1 MDDFEPQS
9 AQARAHQDYIDAT
22 DALEEA
28 KESGDAA
35 LIRRAERHA
44 HAAKREWHRLVQLAE
59 QALHKRSGNDANWDS
74 PDL

>member
-9 AQARAHQDYIDAT
+9 AQARAHQDYIDAA

-35 LIRRAERHA
+35 SIRRAERKA
-44 HAAKREWHRLVQLAE
+44 QSAKREWHRLVQLAE
-59 QALHKRSGNDANWDS
+59 RAAHKRSDGGS
-74 PDL
+74 